1 MSYLPI
7 RGSFPKTNSERF
19 SILGQQSTPVTSGIL
34 GISQSAGQN
43 RSAKSWESG
52 IRVSGGQAAF
62 ITILYTSIIHRM
74 SIYYIYKCVYI
85 NPLTYIYINPLI
97 YIYMLIHYHIYI
109 VYSVYIYTYI
119 YICTSLYIFIYTPL
133 IIWMCM
139 YHMRRCSFRCI
150 IPFLGLVFVNIGHH
164 QHHQPDM
171 DH

>member
-97 YIYMLIHYHIYI
+97 YIYIYANPL
-109 VYSVYIYTYI
+109 SYIY
-119 YICTSLYIFIYTPL
+119 SL
-133 IIWMCM
+133 
-139 YHMRRCSFRCI
+139 
-150 IPFLGLVFVNIGHH
+150 
-164 QHHQPDM
+164 
-171 DH
+171 